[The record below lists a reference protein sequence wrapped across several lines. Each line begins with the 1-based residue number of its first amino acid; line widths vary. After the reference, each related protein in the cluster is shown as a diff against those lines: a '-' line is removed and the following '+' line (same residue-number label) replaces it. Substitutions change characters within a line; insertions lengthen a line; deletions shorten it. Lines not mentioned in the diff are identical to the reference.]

1 MVRFP
6 RMRIFERYVAMH
18 VVAATLLSLAVLLAL
33 FLFISVVDDLD
44 RVGRGDYTVLRSL
57 EYVALS
63 APRLAFSLF
72 PVAAVIGSLLGLGLL
87 ATHSEL
93 IVLRAAGVSVAEIV
107 RAVVKAAALLMAVV
121 LLLGELVSPF
131 ADRLAERR
139 RANAYAGHAVAG
151 DAVAGDAAG
160 FWAREGDSFINVRG
174 VNPGQRMEEVFIYEF
189 DEARRL
195 RALTRAAEATF
206 QDGQWHLSDIEQTH
220 FEGDRIRGR
229 SLERARW
236 DSRFRPEL
244 ASLVM
249 LRPESLSALGLYR
262 YIRHLRTNMQ
272 NAERFELALWTKI
285 AYPMATGVM
294 VLLALP
300 LVLGRLHRAG
310 LGARMLVGALI
321 GLVFHVLN
329 QSAGH
334 LGLVYRLDPMLTALA
349 PSALFLAA
357 ALWMLRRLD

>member
-1 MVRFP
+1 MRFIG
-6 RMRIFERYVAMH
+6 MKIFERYVAVH

-33 FLFISVVDDLD
+33 FLFVSVVDDLD

-57 EYVALS
+57 EYVASS

-72 PVAAVIGSLLGLGLL
+72 PVAAVIGSLLGLGML
-87 ATHSEL
+87 AAHSEL
-93 IVLRAAGVSVAEIV
+93 VVLRAAGVSVREIV
-107 RAVVKAAALLMAVV
+107 RAVLKAAALLMAVA
-121 LLLGELVSPF
+121 LLLGELVAPF
-131 ADRLAERR
+131 ADRFSERR
-139 RANAYAGHAVAG
+139 RASAYAGHAGAG
-151 DAVAGDAAG
+151 NASG
-160 FWAREGDSFINVRG
+160 FWAREDNSFINVRG
-174 VNPGQRMEEVFIYEF
+174 ANPGQRMEEVFIYEF
-189 DEARRL
+189 DEAWRL
-195 RALTRAAEATF
+195 RTAAHAAEATF
-206 QDGQWHLSDIEQTH
+206 EDGQWHLSEVAQTR
-220 FEGDRIRGR
+220 FEGDRIAGT

-262 YIRHLRTNMQ
+262 YIRHLRANRQ
-272 NAERFELALWTKI
+272 SAERFELALWTKI

-310 LGARMLVGALI
+310 LGARMLVGALL
-321 GLVFHVLN
+321 GLVFHVVN
-329 QSAGH
+329 QTAGH
-334 LGLVYRLDPMLTALA
+334 LGLVYRLDPMLSALA
-349 PSALFLAA
+349 PTALFLAA